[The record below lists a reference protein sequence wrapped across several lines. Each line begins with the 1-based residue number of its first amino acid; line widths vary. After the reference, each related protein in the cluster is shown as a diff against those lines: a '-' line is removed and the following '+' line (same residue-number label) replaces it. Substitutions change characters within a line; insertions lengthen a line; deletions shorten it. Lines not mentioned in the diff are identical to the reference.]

1 MIEDVRD
8 EEPVGIGAVAERLG
22 VTTSTLRSWERRYN
36 LTRPERTAGAH
47 RRYTAADLATLTA
60 MRQLVA
66 HGMPAAQAAALV
78 APGDAPGPG
87 PAELG
92 SRLREAAD
100 ALDAGHV
107 SAILHGALLRYGT
120 PVTWDQILVPLL
132 TELGGRWRDHGCDV
146 DREHVLSDTA
156 EVVLRS
162 HAQHTLTGRR
172 PAAGDPVLL
181 VAAPGERHTLPLAA
195 LAAALAEQATPAVL
209 LADLPPADLAHA
221 LGQLRPR
228 AAVLWSQTPRTAGPG
243 PLRALREASPAVYA
257 AGPGWDT
264 ADLPTPVPHLAT
276 LTSAVGALQARTA
289 DGGGLSQDLA

>member
-47 RRYTAADLATLTA
+47 RRYTAADLVRLTA

-78 APGDAPGPG
+78 TPGHTPGPT
-87 PAELG
+87 PVELG
-92 SRLREAAD
+92 TRLRRAAD
-100 ALDAGHV
+100 ALDGGHV

-120 PVTWDQILVPLL
+120 AVTWDQILTPLL
-132 TELGGRWRDHGCDV
+132 VELGDRWRDHGCDV
-146 DREHVLSDTA
+146 DREHVLSGTA
-156 EVVLRS
+156 EAALRA
-162 HAQHTLTGRR
+162 HAQHTLTV
-172 PAAGDPVLL
+172 PATGDPVLL
-181 VAAPGERHTLPLAA
+181 VAAPGERHTLPLTA
-195 LAAALAEQATPAVL
+195 LAAALTERATPAVL

-221 LGQLRPR
+221 LGLIRPR
-228 AAVLWSQTPRTAGPG
+228 AAVLWSQAPGTADAG
-243 PLRALREASPAVYA
+243 PLRVLREAGPAVYV

-264 ADLPTPVPHLAT
+264 AALPGPVPHLAT
-276 LTSAVGALQARTA
+276 LAAAVGALAT
-289 DGGGLSQDLA
+289 G